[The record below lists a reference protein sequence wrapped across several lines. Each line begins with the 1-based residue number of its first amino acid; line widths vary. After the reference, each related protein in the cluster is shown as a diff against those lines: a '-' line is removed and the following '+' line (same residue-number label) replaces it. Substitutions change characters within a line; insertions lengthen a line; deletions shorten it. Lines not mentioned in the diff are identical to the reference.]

1 MMTTVAQVQAWLEAG
16 LDQAQI
22 EVSGDGRHFEA
33 KIISAQFE
41 GKNTLSRHRMVY
53 AALGDKMDEAIH
65 ALSLV
70 TLTPNES

>member
-1 MMTTVAQVQAWLEAG
+1 MMTTVEQVQSWLEAG

-41 GKNTLSRHRMVY
+41 GKNTLLRHRMVY

>member
-1 MMTTVAQVQAWLEAG
+1 MTTVTQVKAWLEAG

-33 KIISAQFE
+33 KIIVDQFE

-70 TLTPNES
+70 TLTPNKS

>member
-1 MMTTVAQVQAWLEAG
+1 MMTTVEQVQAWLESG

-22 EVSGDGRHFEA
+22 QVSGDGRHFEA
-33 KIISAQFE
+33 KIISTQFE